1 MLRNSSN
8 GYGWIAIAFHWSM
21 AFMIVGMIGL
31 GMYMHQLPLTDPA
44 TFALFQLHKSI
55 GFVVL
60 ALTVLRLVWR
70 LANPSPA
77 LPATMPAWEKAAAHL
92 GHLGLYGLLFA
103 IPLTGW
109 LMVSASP
116 WNIPTILFG
125 AVHMPH
131 LSVPEALGTKAE
143 AETLFKDL
151 HELFAW
157 LLILLLVAH
166 IGAALKHHFLARDG
180 VLLRMLRPGRTAREM
195 TRKTPGTA
203 G

>member
-1 MLRNSSN
+1 MLRNSST
-8 GYGWIAIAFHWSM
+8 GYGWIAIAFHWTM
-21 AFMIVGMIGL
+21 AVMIIAMLALGL
-31 GMYMHQLPLTDPA
+31 YMHRQPLTDPS
-44 TFALFQLHKSI
+44 TFALFQLHKSV

-60 ALTVLRLVWR
+60 GLAVLRLVWR

-77 LPATMPAWEKAAAHL
+77 LPASMPAWEKAAAHL

-103 IPLTGW
+103 IPLSGW

-125 AVHMPH
+125 AVPVPH
-131 LSVPEALGTKAE
+131 LPVPETLGTKAE

-166 IGAALKHHFLARDG
+166 VGAALKHHFLARDA
-180 VLLRMLRPGRTAREM
+180 VLRRMLRPDAAPRA
-195 TRKTPGTA
+195 
-203 G
+203 